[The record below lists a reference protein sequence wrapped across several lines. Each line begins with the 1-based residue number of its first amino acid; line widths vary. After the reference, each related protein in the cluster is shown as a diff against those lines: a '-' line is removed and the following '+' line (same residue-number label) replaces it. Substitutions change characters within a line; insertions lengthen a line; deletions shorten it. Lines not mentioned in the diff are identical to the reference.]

1 MATHHSY
8 RLRVVR
14 HGRGLR
20 RIRTGGT
27 RGHAPRVE
35 RKDSHGVADGACLE
49 GVSVGRPKLRHPSG
63 HGSTVSPRPCPSISR
78 SRGNMASAA
87 APDGARRRSVPLFS
101 SRWPCAYRSS
111 STDRLLDSL
120 AVRCRSLLD
129 EDGVLRELPGRRSC
143 VIRDEPRPE
152 LDRIDAPPRVLCRP
166 IHAGPRV
173 AQTLFLKDA
182 VARRPAKFG
191 ANSSQDWRRRGLVP
205 GNAGAAKAHVCAA
218 FVLARW
224 SCSGR
229 SLLLPMKWFCGAAQ
243 IYLNEL
249 PAAAARRR
257 VVRGAAT
264 RAAVSRSA
272 PASLC
277 CKLGWQE
284 TAMGGAGFC
293 NGS

>member
-1 MATHHSY
+1 M
-8 RLRVVR
+8 
-14 HGRGLR
+14 
-20 RIRTGGT
+20 
-27 RGHAPRVE
+27 
-35 RKDSHGVADGACLE
+35 
-49 GVSVGRPKLRHPSG
+49 
-63 HGSTVSPRPCPSISR
+63 SPRPCPSISR

-87 APDGARRRSVPLFS
+87 APVGARRRSVPLFS
-101 SRWPCAYRSS
+101 SRRPCAYRSS
-111 STDRLLDSL
+111 SAGRLLDSL

-129 EDGVLRELPGRRSC
+129 EDGVLRELRGRRSC

-152 LDRIDAPPRVLCRP
+152 LDRIDAPPRVVCRP

-173 AQTLFLKDA
+173 AQTRFLKHA
-182 VARRPAKFG
+182 AARRPAKFG
-191 ANSSQDWRRRGLVP
+191 ANTSQDWRRRGLVP
-205 GNAGAAKAHVCAA
+205 GNAGAAKARVGAA

-264 RAAVSRSA
+264 RAAVSRFA
-272 PASLC
+272 PVAVR
-277 CKLGWQE
+277 KLGWQE
-284 TAMGGAGFC
+284 RNQPRWGVPGFSTDRSARASKIIC
-293 NGS
+293 TKTGEGTFLGLF